1 MHELFL
7 PLKIMQVLYVEPRRL
22 AHSLIQAK
30 FATKEA
36 KHLSGNLLL
45 FLVCCRKFCGL
56 IMSNFALDFQLIKKR
71 NDGKHTYQ
79 FPDV

>member
-36 KHLSGNLLL
+36 KHLFGNLLL
-45 FLVCCRKFCGL
+45 FLVCCRKFCDL
-56 IMSNFALDFQLIKKR
+56 ITSNFALDFQLIKKR

-79 FPDV
+79 LPDV